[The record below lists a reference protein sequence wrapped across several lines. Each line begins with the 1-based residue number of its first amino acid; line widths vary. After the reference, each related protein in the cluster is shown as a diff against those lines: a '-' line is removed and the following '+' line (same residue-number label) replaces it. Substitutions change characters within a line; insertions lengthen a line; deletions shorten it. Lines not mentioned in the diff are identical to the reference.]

1 MMVIQKAQPNEAEE
15 LTGVAFA
22 AKRHWDYPESWIQSW
37 ATELTIST
45 DEVTQ
50 NPTYKAVVDSVTAG
64 FYWLR
69 INVPAAELNGLWV
82 KPDAMGK
89 GFGRALF
96 EHAEKIAQE
105 QGATRLIIVSDPHA
119 LGFYQRMGA
128 TVYGQQSAAMDAN
141 PRVLSLLDKSL

>member
-1 MMVIQKAQPNEAEE
+1 
-15 LTGVAFA
+15 
-22 AKRHWDYPESWIQSW
+22 
-37 ATELTIST
+37 
-45 DEVTQ
+45 
-50 NPTYKAVVDSVTAG
+50 
-64 FYWLR
+64 
-69 INVPAAELNGLWV
+69 
-82 KPDAMGK
+82 MGK

-128 TVYGQQSAAMDAN
+128 TVYGQQSAAMDAH